1 MSCLKNQGVAIVDAG
16 GGTID
21 ISAYTRTR
29 SHEGKR
35 TYEEIATSMCKRQG
49 RLETSFSLTKLS
61 LE

>member
-49 RLETSFSLTKLS
+49 RLETSFSLTKFT